1 MLLLSLF
8 LEPSTTEHRD
18 DGVIKVDLDDDSRHW
33 PKETET
39 FATSECTS
47 NMFKLRQ
54 TFFQNT
60 ISFSKSSLFRQKFVC

>member
-1 MLLLSLF
+1 MSLTILF

-39 FATSECTS
+39 FATSECTRK
-47 NMFKLRQ
+47 MFELGQ
-54 TFFQNT
+54 
-60 ISFSKSSLFRQKFVC
+60 SLFGVRLPLSLTKCHQLSP